1 MAKNQLPDRTDV
13 SKVTVFDLEN
23 KFVAHSG
30 TFVEG
35 VRAVVS
41 EWGHIYVLTNDGKV
55 RWYFSESPLYAH

>member
-1 MAKNQLPDRTDV
+1 ME
-13 SKVTVFDLEN
+13 S
-23 KFVAHSG
+23 KFVAFSG

-55 RWYFSESPLYAH
+55 ILFTWNLDNRKV